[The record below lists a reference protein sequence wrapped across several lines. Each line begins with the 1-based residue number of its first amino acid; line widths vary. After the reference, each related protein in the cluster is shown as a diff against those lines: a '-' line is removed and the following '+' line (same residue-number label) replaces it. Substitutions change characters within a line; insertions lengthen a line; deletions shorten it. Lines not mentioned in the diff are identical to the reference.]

1 MLAPTK
7 PHPPPTHNT
16 RYSMN
21 RPTPNLGWIPE
32 VQGLRTLALA
42 LVAIYHIWFGK
53 VSGGVDVFLVV
64 SAFLLVRSFT
74 ARAERGEP
82 TKPAAFILRRFALL
96 LPLTAL
102 TVVTTILACYLILP
116 TSLTASNVYQGLAS
130 LTYWENFWL
139 QDAEVEYLA
148 GGADSPFQHFW
159 SLSVQGQIFIIW
171 PLVLA
176 VCIWFARRIRIPVRP
191 LLTGLFAVLTIAGF
205 IYATAAVSANAQ
217 HAYFSLP
224 ARVWEF
230 AAGSVLALIQ
240 PYLRIPSA
248 VRIPLGWIGV
258 VALIACGAVL
268 PANAEFPSW
277 PALWP
282 VGAAVLVI
290 LAAGEESPY
299 SARAFLCHPWMQQA
313 ARYTYALYLTHW
325 PVLVFVRWLWP
336 MGEVTP
342 VAGAGVLLF
351 SVALAIIFTE
361 LVDRPV
367 KQFVGSR
374 SADQRPSPKKAEPR
388 SKRNIITG
396 TVSARSAIALGLV
409 LVLSGGFVLA
419 AVGNYRARA
428 SEAWTTADAM
438 PIERLGANNPN
449 AIQLGD
455 QDVLPDQ
462 VVVRNDLTRLG
473 ECDDETLQNAPD
485 LLSRTCMSNRAQ
497 LSAPPE
503 RTIAI
508 VGNSQ
513 TQQAASLLL
522 PAAQRAGWEL
532 RAFVYFSC
540 QFGSYGRLPHKATEC
555 DAFWEEAREYLLREQ
570 PDAVLLQITRS
581 DPNGAEPELPGI
593 WDFIDELEDA
603 GIDVIAMRD
612 LPRMSFNPFGCV
624 ERTEFENPACSSMT
638 QLAAPRPDLAR
649 TASEHGASY
658 LDVNDMICPEGEC
671 RPVRGGVYVFMDAS
685 HQTATYMRTVAPTAD
700 RRIRESLEW
709 WPVAA

>member
-1 MLAPTK
+1 
-7 PHPPPTHNT
+7 
-16 RYSMN
+16 MN

-102 TVVTTILACYLILP
+102 TVVTTIVAGYLILP
-116 TSLTASNVYQGLAS
+116 VSLTAPTVYQGLAS

-139 QDAEVEYLA
+139 QDAEVEYL
-148 GGADSPFQHFW
+148 GGGSDSPFQHFW

-171 PLVLA
+171 PLLLA
-176 VCIWFARRIRIPVRP
+176 VCIWFARRVHIPVRP
-191 LLTGLFAVLTIAGF
+191 LLTGLFTVLTIAGF
-205 IYATAAVSANAQ
+205 IYATVAVSANAQ

-282 VGAAVLVI
+282 VGAAMLVI

-325 PVLVFVRWLWP
+325 PVLVFVRWYWQLDA
-336 MGEVTP
+336 VT
-342 VAGAGVLLF
+342 GLIGVGILIV

-374 SADQRPSPKKAEPR
+374 KDDRRPSSNDAGR
-388 SKRNIITG
+388 RTRRGFITS
-396 TVSARSAIALGLV
+396 TVSARSATALV
-409 LVLSGGFVLA
+409 LVLVVSGGFVFA
-419 AVGNYRARA
+419 AIGSYRTQA
-428 SEAWTTADAM
+428 SEAWEAADAM
-438 PIERLGANNPN
+438 PIERLGANDLN
-449 AIQLGD
+449 AVQIGD

-462 VVVRNDLTRLG
+462 IVVRDDLTRLD
-473 ECDDETLQNAPD
+473 ECDDGTLQNAPD
-485 LLSRTCMSNRAQ
+485 QLARNCMSNRTR
-497 LSAPPE
+497 LTAPPE

-522 PAAQRAGWEL
+522 PAAQDAGWEL

-555 DAFWEEAREYLLREQ
+555 DAFWDEAREYLLREQ

-581 DPNGAEPELPGI
+581 DPNGEEPELPGI

-603 GIDVIAMRD
+603 GIEVIAMRD
-612 LPRMSFNPFGCV
+612 VPRMSFNPFACV
-624 ERTEFENPACSSMT
+624 ERSSYDDPACRT
-638 QLAAPRPDLAR
+638 TTRLAGPRPDLAR

-671 RPVRGGVYVFMDAS
+671 RPVRGGVYVFLDAS

-709 WPVAA
+709 WPVTA